1 VAGLRA
7 VTGVRDS
14 LVMVQRSPRWVSVDT
29 RVLNAVWS
37 SCETF
42 EEVRN

>member
-14 LVMVQRSPRWVSVDT
+14 LVMVQRSVERGLEFLRD
-29 RVLNAVWS
+29 
-37 SCETF
+37 F
-42 EEVRN
+42 